1 VILTVTDTNG
11 NQSSCSA
18 TVTLED
24 NTPPVLVCNDA
35 TVELNQDGVA
45 FITASLLA
53 DIDDNCGTGA
63 VTIDVQ
69 EVSCAD
75 IGTPVT
81 VTVFANDDSG
91 NTASC
96 SAVVTVV
103 DLLAPEIV
111 CPDNQVVN
119 IGPDGTYTLGDYIA
133 DGSATAID
141 NCTDPVTIFSQ
152 DPAAGSVLGFGTQV
166 ITFTAEDQY
175 GNIST
180 CSFEL
185 DIQGILGAGEVE
197 DFASLVLY
205 PNPADSKVNLSN
217 PRQIDL
223 NNVTI
228 YDLTGRIVHKVDL
241 RTMGSEITIDIA
253 TLADAIYMIVIR
265 GNQGI
270 SVKQLIVKNY

>member
-1 VILTVTDTNG
+1 
-11 NQSSCSA
+11 
-18 TVTLED
+18 
-24 NTPPVLVCNDA
+24 
-35 TVELNQDGVA
+35 
-45 FITASLLA
+45 
-53 DIDDNCGTGA
+53 
-63 VTIDVQ
+63 
-69 EVSCAD
+69 
-75 IGTPVT
+75 
-81 VTVFANDDSG
+81 
-91 NTASC
+91 
-96 SAVVTVV
+96 
-103 DLLAPEIV
+103 
-111 CPDNQVVN
+111 
-119 IGPDGTYTLGDYIA
+119 
-133 DGSATAID
+133 
-141 NCTDPVTIFSQ
+141 
-152 DPAAGSVLGFGTQV
+152 V